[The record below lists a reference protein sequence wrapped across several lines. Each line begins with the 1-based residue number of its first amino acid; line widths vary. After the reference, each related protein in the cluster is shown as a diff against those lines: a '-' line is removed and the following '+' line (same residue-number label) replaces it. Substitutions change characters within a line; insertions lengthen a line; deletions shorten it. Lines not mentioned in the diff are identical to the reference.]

1 MTKAYSEAKQEVMKM
16 KKEAKKEKKKTAS
29 QVNISTPVN
38 KSKLH
43 ELCRSLQAD
52 NEVGRIHKYTTQHNE
67 ES

>member
-1 MTKAYSEAKQEVMKM
+1 MTKLYSEARQELQG

-38 KSKLH
+38 KSELH

-52 NEVGRIHKYTTQHNE
+52 NEVGRILK
-67 ES
+67 